1 MHGPMNVKFIVEFL
15 ILLMVQSWQSANVEG
30 TIELIVLNKTAYDY
44 TYLLTPW
51 SRVLLEKLTSKLCS

>member
-1 MHGPMNVKFIVEFL
+1 MGREPIICDADMVLEFDVHVTGHRDKFL
-15 ILLMVQSWQSANVEG
+15 I
-30 TIELIVLNKTAYDY
+30 IKP